1 MMSFFL
7 HDGFDGDG
15 FEQVQTPLRSNRL
28 GAQRDDL
35 RIFQEKLKIPQTGRL
50 IARPRLD
57 ELLKKSLSQYCAT
70 LVSGRAGTGKTA
82 LAAGFAS
89 KHGPCGW
96 YTIES
101 SDSGWNTFSA
111 YFATCVEAAAGASKR
126 KTEQCEATGGSPPYK
141 RNARGCSEGL
151 LPVVAGGS
159 DAAIA
164 QFLVNTFGPV
174 SAKSRKEFLIVLDDL
189 HKIFDAE
196 WFGPFF
202 HLLLYSLPENCRLL
216 LLCRSKPPAPLWRL
230 RSKQMLNVVDE
241 KLLTFD
247 REETAR
253 LFSGTGLSSEEI
265 SKAQTESF
273 GRPSKLVQILS

>member
-7 HDGFDGDG
+7 HDSFDGDG
-15 FEQVQTPLRSNRL
+15 FEQVQTPSRSNRP
-28 GAQRDDL
+28 AAPRDDL
-35 RIFQEKLKIPQTGRL
+35 RIFQEKLRIPQTGRF

-82 LAAGFAS
+82 LAADFAG
-89 KHGPCGW
+89 KHGRSGW

-111 YFATCVEAAAGASKR
+111 YFAACVEAAAGSKR
-126 KTEQCEATGGSPPYK
+126 KTEQSEATGGEPPYQ
-141 RNARGCSEGL
+141 RNARSCSAEL
-151 LPVVAGGS
+151 PPVVAGGS

-164 QFLVNTFGPV
+164 QFLVNTFAPV

-241 KLLTFD
+241 KLLAFD
-247 REETAR
+247 RDETAR
-253 LFSGTGLSSEEI
+253 LFSGRGLSPEEV